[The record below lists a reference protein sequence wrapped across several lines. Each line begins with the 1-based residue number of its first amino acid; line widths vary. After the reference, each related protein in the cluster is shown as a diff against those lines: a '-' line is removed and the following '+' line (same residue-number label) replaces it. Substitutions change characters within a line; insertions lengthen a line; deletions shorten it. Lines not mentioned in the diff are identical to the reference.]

1 MAAKQDLLDDL
12 QLAYDWFRADIEN
25 ESDSSR
31 SRQLRYSLCN
41 KLAADWQKFV
51 REEARASGVATNNLG
66 NCWPSQIDRAYRA
79 ARIASPLDGM
89 SDTLLEIFDRLN
101 PVRNA
106 IDHGGE
112 PPSPS
117 NEDLLTWIDGLR
129 QIAGAYP

>member
-12 QLAYDWFRADIEN
+12 QLADDWFRADIEN
-25 ESDSSR
+25 ESDPSR

-51 REEARASGVATNNLG
+51 REEARGSGVATDNLG
-66 NCWPSQIDRAYRA
+66 NCWPGQINRAYQA
-79 ARIASPLDGM
+79 AGIASPLDGM
-89 SDTLLEIFDRLN
+89 SGTLLEIFNVLN

-112 PPSPS
+112 PAPPS
-117 NEDLLTWIDGLR
+117 NAALLTWIDGLR
-129 QIAGAYP
+129 RIARAHP